1 MSIGTTVM
9 FLVSNVLDVHNLA
22 FKIAGVYK
30 GWTDVESALSSYDR
44 ERQPV
49 AARNARQAVLY
60 GIKVFELVKMFKL
73 LDPDVNRAIA
83 GLEAALKDP
92 KERKAIE
99 DEVEAQRDQFNS
111 VSLSLGKKD
120 ELMLR

>member
-1 MSIGTTVM
+1 
-9 FLVSNVLDVHNLA
+9 VHNLA
-22 FKIAGVYK
+22 FKIDAVYK

-83 GLEAALKDP
+83 GLEAALRDP
-92 KERKAIE
+92 TERKAIE
-99 DEVEAQRDQFNS
+99 DEVESQRDQFNS
-111 VSLSLGKKD
+111 VSIAFIVRETVADG
-120 ELMLR
+120 R